1 MIWLR
6 AAPDGQGSVRVTVVL
21 IEMVVGGSTA
31 AWAGG
36 VVSAAAAAGTAGAK
50 LALGTGELGAAVGAG
65 ELGARVPVEGL
76 ELAGVGTRV
85 IVEGTAVTMAG
96 WAGTCWAQI
105 PA

>member
-1 MIWLR
+1 MR

-21 IEMVVGGSTA
+21 IEIVVGGSTA
-31 AWAGG
+31 AAWAGG
-36 VVSAAAAAGTAGAK
+36 VMPAGAAAGTAGAEP
-50 LALGTGELGAAVGAG
+50 ALGTGVTGAAVGAG
-65 ELGARVPVEGL
+65 EFGAGVPVEGV

>member
-1 MIWLR
+1 LR
-6 AAPDGQGSVRVTVVL
+6 AAPDGQGSVSVTVVL

-31 AWAGG
+31 AAWAGG
-36 VVSAAAAAGTAGAK
+36 EVPAGTAAGTAGAK
-50 LALGTGELGAAVGAG
+50 PALGTGELGAAVGAG
-65 ELGARVPVEGL
+65 ELGAGLPVEGL